1 MSTWWTATVSGI
13 PFSALT
19 SRHSRIA
26 SSMFFRA
33 SLSVTPWLTHPGIA
47 GHSATKTPSSSRST
61 VTTNF
66 IRWILL
72 RSTRLHFR
80 GRDSL
85 ERPADLL
92 DRDPGLHERLHQKVD
107 RNGLVGRFHLRDARL
122 ARSDDLRHRD
132 LAQPRARPL
141 RPAPVRECHFH
152 FDDGHVLV
160 REPEKFLNRDGLPAS
175 VLESGRHERTISE
188 LISQRR

>member
-33 SLSVTPWLTHPGIA
+33 SLSVVPWLTHPGIA

-107 RNGLVGRFHLRDARL
+107 RNGLVGRFHLRDARRADPGRGGVDRPIEPA
-122 ARSDDLRHRD
+122 ARREYGSGRQERFDR
-132 LAQPRARPL
+132 PSGEGAREGRGLGPGD
-141 RPAPVRECHFH
+141 RQVARENH
-152 FDDGHVLV
+152 
-160 REPEKFLNRDGLPAS
+160 A
-175 VLESGRHERTISE
+175 LESEVESSAVESIV
-188 LISQRR
+188 

>member
-33 SLSVTPWLTHPGIA
+33 SLSVVPWLTHPGIA

-66 IRWILL
+66 IQWILR

-107 RNGLVGRFHLRDARL
+107 RNALVGRFHIRDARL
-122 ARSDDLRHRD
+122 ARSDDLRH
-132 LAQPRARPL
+132 LGQGQPGARREDGSGRQDRFD
-141 RPAPVRECHFH
+141 RPSGEGARE
-152 FDDGHVLV
+152 DRGLGPGDRQVA
-160 REPEKFLNRDGLPAS
+160 RENHA
-175 VLESGRHERTISE
+175 LESEVESSAVESIV
-188 LISQRR
+188 